1 LYYHFGKK
9 YYHQEK
15 VEILVWNFLK
25 PKIEWHRLEAEKFE
39 NQIMVVNVPINKK
52 TERTVPSCWGCYLE
66 HKGEATHRQQV

>member
-1 LYYHFGKK
+1 MYSYFPCKQYCTTTLEKK

-52 TERTVPSCWGCYLE
+52 TERTVPSC
-66 HKGEATHRQQV
+66 